1 VADRG
6 RCCAT
11 DYLRS
16 LTTSNGRVGVI
27 GYGAGGRQA
36 VLAARNVDFDAAVDC
51 YDEYVVG
58 ARPKARSRS
67 RSPTSST
74 SCRGFARRS

>member
-1 VADRG
+1 VSVTARANGGVPDEWLIEDVAA
-6 RCCAT
+6 AT

-51 YDEYVVG
+51 YGE
-58 ARPKARSRS
+58 
-67 RSPTSST
+67 
-74 SCRGFARRS
+74 

>member
-1 VADRG
+1 VPDEWLIEDVAA
-6 RCCAT
+6 AT

-51 YDEYVVG
+51 YGE
-58 ARPKARSRS
+58 
-67 RSPTSST
+67 
-74 SCRGFARRS
+74 